1 MDHMMLS
8 SAYFSNNGM
17 VPDLWFSG
25 YENPYYYFGYW
36 IYGGIIRLTN
46 TSIIYG
52 YNISLSTTFSLS
64 LIASWAISFK
74 VLRKFDLSKL
84 RLYFISS
91 LGPLF
96 LLFITN
102 FYILIP
108 LFSMYLDYGR
118 AS

>member
-64 LIASWAISFK
+64 LIASWAISFQ
-74 VLRKFDLSKL
+74 VIRKFDLSKL

-102 FYILIP
+102 FYILID
-108 LFSMYLDYGR
+108 LLSTML
-118 AS
+118 